1 MESITSYITDLGAAV
16 ALPFII
22 FVFALVL
29 RQGAGDSLRAALKVG
44 IGFIGINLVIGLLAN
59 VVGPAAR
66 AMAENFG
73 IELTVLDVGWPAS
86 AAIAFGTQ
94 VGALAI
100 PVGLVV
106 NVVMLGIGLT
116 RTLDIDLWNYWHIAF
131 SGALVAVATGSTI
144 AGVAAAA
151 VHMVIILAL
160 ADWSQPLIEDYYGFD
175 NVSLPHG
182 TSVAYAVFAIPMNAL
197 FERIPGLRDWRA
209 DPESIQ
215 QRFGVLGE
223 STVLG
228 AVLGLIIGILGYG
241 FDDPRADSIAILALA
256 INLAAAMYLL
266 PKMVAV
272 LMEALIPISEGAQ
285 SLVRKRFPGR
295 TVYIGLDSAIAIGAP
310 AVIAVSLLLVPI
322 TLLLAVVLP
331 GNRVLP
337 LVDLATIP
345 FIVCIMVP
353 IFKGNLIRS
362 LIGGTV
368 AMAAT
373 LYISTGLAAMVT
385 ETSASVGFDSGEGAT
400 EISSLVDGGNPL
412 SGLIVLAGRMGWAGL
427 AILAV
432 LGVAFAY
439 LIKSMVSRRAEV
451 EEEPAV

>member
-1 MESITSYITDLGAAV
+1 MEAVSSYITDLGAAV

-22 FVFALVL
+22 FVFALIL
-29 RQGAGDSLRAALKVG
+29 QQGVGDSIRAGLKIG
-44 IGFIGINLVIGLLAN
+44 IGFVGINLIIGLLAGA
-59 VVGPAAR
+59 VAPAAE

-100 PVGLVV
+100 PVGLLI
-106 NVVMLGIGLT
+106 NVIMLAVGLT

-131 SGALVAVATGSTI
+131 SGALVAVVTGSTA
-144 AGVAAAA
+144 AGIFAAAI
-151 VHMVIILAL
+151 HMVILLAM
-160 ADWSQPLIEDYYGFD
+160 ADWSQPLIESYFGYE

-182 TSVAYAVFAIPMNAL
+182 TSAPYAVFAIPMNAV
-197 FERIPGLRDWRA
+197 FEGIPGLRDWKA

-228 AVLGLIIGILGYG
+228 AVLGLIIGLLGYG
-241 FDDPRADSIAILALA
+241 FDDPRADSIAILTLA
-256 INLAAAMYLL
+256 INLAAAMYIL
-266 PKMVAV
+266 PKMVAI

-285 SLVRKRFPGR
+285 KLVRKRFPDR

-322 TLLLAVVLP
+322 TLALAVILP

-362 LIGGTV
+362 LIGGTI
-368 AMAAT
+368 AMAVT
-373 LYISTGLAAMVT
+373 LYISTGMAALVT
-385 ETSASVGFDSGEGAT
+385 EVAASVNFESAQGAT

-412 SGLIVLAGRMGWAGL
+412 SGLIVLAGRMGWVGL
-427 AILAV
+427 VILA
-432 LGVAFAY
+432 LAGIAFAY
-439 LIKSMVSRRAEV
+439 VIMTRITRKRELAET
-451 EEEPAV
+451 PAE